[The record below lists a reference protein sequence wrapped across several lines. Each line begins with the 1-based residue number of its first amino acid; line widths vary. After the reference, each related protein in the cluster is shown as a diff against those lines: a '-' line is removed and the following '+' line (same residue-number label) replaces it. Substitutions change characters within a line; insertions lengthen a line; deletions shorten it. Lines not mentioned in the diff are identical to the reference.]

1 MQASTMQKVLALRKQ
16 IEDRIMAI
24 NAPSGTTTSSNNAS
38 EVPADL
44 RPSSSTKVASTTPVP
59 SASSSRTQPVEQ
71 PKMTKSMMKP
81 SAIVVPVAKKSKPL
95 QSPPRVVAPVLPKIQ
110 TALPPQRVVESNN
123 KPLLNP
129 MPTKKRRASI
139 IIPKQ
144 EKVVKST
151 ANELTKGTEIMV
163 NGTIFTIDSCIGSG
177 GSCKVYKVF
186 SRDYKEPVAL
196 KIVNRKK
203 VDNEMM
209 QMYKNEIRFLKDL
222 QESHY
227 VIKMHDWQ
235 ITDQSIYL
243 VMELGEL
250 NFSDYIKE
258 REMKKRFDESS
269 IRYYWSEMVKCV
281 NVIHSRK
288 IVHADLKPAN
298 FVLVKGSIK
307 LIDFGIAAQITADDT
322 TVCRKQIQGT
332 LNYISPEAVNCP
344 PDAEGY
350 EIPLKSDVWSLGCIL
365 YAMQFGRAPFANA
378 GSQDKKILA
387 IQEAKIVYPKE
398 PKMSFELENVLKC
411 CLTRNLT
418 ERLSVEEL
426 LEHPYVSLKSNSENL
441 AEMTFSEEKIV
452 NLLKEMKDSTPRTIA
467 KNLKSVLKQR

>member
-1 MQASTMQKVLALRKQ
+1 MRASTMQKLEALRKQ
-16 IEDRIMAI
+16 NKERLMELEART
-24 NAPSGTTTSSNNAS
+24 GTTTSSNNAS

-44 RPSSSTKVASTTPVP
+44 RSSSSGKVASTTPVP
-59 SASSSRTQPVEQ
+59 SASSSRAQPEEQ
-71 PKMTKSMMKP
+71 PKMTKSTMKP

-95 QSPPRVVAPVLPKIQ
+95 QSPPRAAAPVLPKIP
-110 TALPPQRVVESNN
+110 TPLAQRKIV
-123 KPLLNP
+123 
-129 MPTKKRRASI
+129 R
-139 IIPKQ
+139 
-144 EKVVKST
+144 ST
-151 ANELTKGTEIMV
+151 GNELAKGTEITV
-163 NGTIFTIDSCIGSG
+163 NETIFTIDSCIGSG
-177 GSCKVYKVF
+177 GSCKVYKAF
-186 SRDYKEPVAL
+186 SRDYKNPVAL

-203 VDNEMM
+203 SRQRNDADV
-209 QMYKNEIRFLKDL
+209 
-222 QESHY
+222 QERDPFPQRAPGISLR
-227 VIKMHDWQ
+227 
-235 ITDQSIYL
+235 DQNARL
-243 VMELGEL
+243 
-250 NFSDYIKE
+250 E

-350 EIPLKSDVWSLGCIL
+350 ESDVWSLGCIL
-365 YAMQFGRAPFANA
+365 YAMHFGRAPFANA
-378 GSQDKKILA
+378 GSQDRQILA
-387 IQEAKIVYPKE
+387 IREAKIVYPKE
-398 PKMSFELENVLKC
+398 PRMPFELENVLKC
-411 CLTRNLT
+411 CLTRNLA

-426 LEHPYVSLKSNSENL
+426 LEHPYVSLKSNSENM
-441 AEMTFSEEKIV
+441 AEMTVSEEQIV